1 MPDLFKGWLLHSCRS
16 YDRPS
21 HTVSIVQVDFMM
33 GNLVSNKGTAAV
45 VDGSQVLMTPL
56 QRALIP
62 PPMCAAA
69 AHFAAP
75 VQCCAFGQHEGNE
88 VR

>member
-1 MPDLFKGWLLHSCRS
+1 M
-16 YDRPS
+16 
-21 HTVSIVQVDFMM
+21 QVDLMM

-45 VDGSQVLMTPL
+45 VDRSQVLISPL

-69 AHFAAP
+69 ADFPAP